1 MTLLF
6 GIIFAGI
13 TLLAIGLQRTY
24 YHYPAKELKRRART
38 GDQLAQLLYK
48 PVSYGI
54 SLQVLL
60 WLIVIVSAAI
70 SFVLLSRAFEPW
82 FAIILVAL
90 LLWVGF
96 LWLPSSRLT
105 TVSTHIAAWV
115 TPAINLLLNYLHVPL
130 EWVGEFFRKHRHI
143 TVKTG
148 LYEKEDIVEL
158 LERQRGLSESRI
170 QPHDI
175 DLLQHALEFGDK
187 LVHDAYVPFRSVTLV
202 NNQEAIGP
210 KLMDD
215 LYKSGF
221 SRFPVYES
229 ESTNIIG
236 TLYMKDLIKRKSG
249 GHVKDVMREE
259 VFYVHE
265 NFTLQQALQA
275 FLKTKHHLFV
285 VVNSFEEFVGII
297 TIEDILEE
305 VIGKQIVDEFDK
317 YEDMRAV
324 AAAAAKVDHVANQKV
339 GAEPAEE
346 PSQETSEPT
355 DGESPDIV
363 VK

>member
-1 MTLLF
+1 M
-6 GIIFAGI
+6 FAGI

-24 YHYPAKELKRRART
+24 YHYPVKELKRRARS
-38 GDQLAQLLYK
+38 GDPLAQLLYK
-48 PVSYGI
+48 PVSYGV
-54 SLQVLL
+54 SLQILL
-60 WLIVIVSAAI
+60 WLIVIGSAAV
-70 SFVLLSRAFEPW
+70 SFVLLSRTFEAW
-82 FAIILVAL
+82 FAIIVVAF

-105 TVSTHIAAWV
+105 TVSTHLARWT
-115 TPAINLLLNYLHVPL
+115 TPAVTWLLNYLHSPL
-130 EWVGEFFRKHRHI
+130 EWIGNFFRKHRHFS
-143 TVKTG
+143 VKTS
-148 LYEKEDIVEL
+148 LYEKEDIYEL
-158 LERQRGLSESRI
+158 LEYQRDIPESRI
-170 QPHDI
+170 PLHDI
-175 DLLQHALEFGDK
+175 DLLQHALQFGDK
-187 LVHDAYVPFRSVTLV
+187 LVRDAYVPFRSVTLV

-221 SRFPVYES
+221 SRFPVYEG
-229 ESTNIIG
+229 EQTNIVG
-236 TLYMKDLIKRKSG
+236 TLFVKDLVKKKTG
-249 GHVKDVMREE
+249 GHVRDVMRAE

-265 NFTLQQALQA
+265 DFTLQQALQA

-324 AAAAAKVDHVANQKV
+324 AAAAAKVDHEANQQA
-339 GAEPAEE
+339 GAEPAIEAE
-346 PSQETSEPT
+346 AALSELTDSET
-355 DGESPDIV
+355 PDIV

>member
-1 MTLLF
+1 MTLIF
-6 GIIFAGI
+6 GILFAGL

-24 YHYPAKELKRRART
+24 YHYPVKELKRRARA

-60 WLIVIVSAAI
+60 WLVVVVGAAI
-70 SFVLLSRAFEPW
+70 SFVLLSHAFASW
-82 FAIILVAL
+82 FAIILIAL

-115 TPAINLLLNYLHVPL
+115 TPVINWLLNYLHTPL
-130 EWVGEFFRKHRHI
+130 EWIGEFFRKHRH
-143 TVKTG
+143 VSFKTG
-148 LYEKEDIVEL
+148 LYEKEDIIEL
-158 LERQRGLSESRI
+158 LERQRDLPESRI
-170 QPHDI
+170 ESHDI

-221 SRFPVYES
+221 SRFPVYEG
-229 ESTNIIG
+229 ETTNIIG
-236 TLYMKDLIKRKSG
+236 TLYMKDLIKKKSG
-249 GHVKDVMREE
+249 GHVKDVMRKE

-275 FLKTKHHLFV
+275 FLKTKHHLFI

-324 AAAAAKVDHVANQKV
+324 AAAAAKVDHTVNQKA
-339 GAEPAEE
+339 GNEPAEG
-346 PSQETSEPT
+346 PSPEISEPT
-355 DGESPDIV
+355 DGETPDIV

>member
-1 MTLLF
+1 MTLIF
-6 GIIFAGI
+6 GALFAGI

-24 YHYPAKELKRRART
+24 YHYPVKELKRRARS
-38 GDQLAQLLYK
+38 GDPLAQMLYK
-48 PVSYGI
+48 PVSYGV

-60 WLIVIVSAAI
+60 WIIVIVSAAI
-70 SFVLLSRAFEPW
+70 SFTLLSRAFETW
-82 FAIILVAL
+82 FAVIIIAL
-90 LLWVGF
+90 LLWLGF

-105 TVSTHIAAWV
+105 TISTHIATWV
-115 TPAINLLLNYLHVPL
+115 TPGINWLLNYLHSPL
-130 EWVGEFFRKHRHI
+130 EWIGNFFRRHRHLSI
-143 TVKTG
+143 KTS
-148 LYEKEDIVEL
+148 LYEKEDIVDL
-158 LERQRGLSESRI
+158 LEYQRDLAESRI
-170 QPHDI
+170 ASHDI
-175 DLLQHALEFGDK
+175 DLLQHALQFGDK

-221 SRFPVYES
+221 SRFPVYDGEQ
-229 ESTNIIG
+229 TNIIG
-236 TLYMKDLIKRKSG
+236 TLYMKDLVKKKSG
-249 GHVKDVMREE
+249 GHVKDIMRKE

-275 FLKTKHHLFV
+275 FLKTKHHLFI
-285 VVNSFEEFVGII
+285 VVNSFEEFAGII

-305 VIGKQIVDEFDK
+305 VIGKQIVDEFDQ

-324 AAAAAKVDHVANQKV
+324 AAAAARVEHEANKKTGVEPEVDIEGVL
-339 GAEPAEE
+339 PA
-346 PSQETSEPT
+346 STDSET
-355 DGESPDIV
+355 PDIV